1 MHVNCPYCSTLYD
14 IDPSELGH
22 TGRDYQCITCNNVF
36 HVPPQ
41 IVSPQ
46 AGAPGFPANPPD
58 AQPSSQENLSEQSA
72 TMDLGSSSAEAGYN
86 LQNPQ
91 SAPPFRQD
99 SPPPFEEKIT
109 YGYQA
114 NKDHR
119 MYDQSAGNIE
129 LQPPDITT
137 FPMKDPEPPKID
149 FTLPKT
155 SPAPTEL
162 PTGFIGDAP
171 PPFPSQAANF
181 SPPTSH
187 LEFPSGTIPPPP
199 TSTPA
204 DFNAYDSGI
213 YGSFGQPQ
221 RKNSVYTGNL
231 GNQPD
236 QSIRIVREP
245 SKWDDI
251 NKTNLWN
258 VKIGEKVE
266 RGMQLIQ
273 LKSWIRAG
281 TLRETDEVQEPGG
294 SWIQAVE
301 SIELDRFFRLKAKID
316 SEKIA
321 AVSSKN
327 PEEIFCLNH
336 TSDRAEWTC
345 VGCDRPWCDDCVDRR
360 VYGGAKVVMCPK
372 CGDRCLPIE
381 RKSDVPKFWHQIPD
395 LFQYPLRKHGPI
407 MIILGMLLIYLGQ
420 LVALMTL
427 GFGLFMAIAL
437 FGLVFAYMLRIVYK
451 SSRVNDKGF
460 MPDFPDVTDNFS
472 REMVLPFFQV
482 LFAFILYFIV
492 PILVSYYFILKYGTF
507 FVTFVNNRPVF
518 HSVRATIVSMLFSI
532 IGFYLFPMVMSIIAV
547 HRTVLPAFN
556 PIIIIRLIKRV
567 PGPYTLMLIF
577 DVVIII
583 GFSFAVYLVRLLL
596 FKIGFSLFIIE
607 IFNGFASFYLFAVL
621 ARLLGLFVRQAE
633 DDLDWSS

>member
-1 MHVNCPYCSTLYD
+1 MHVNCPFCSTLYD
-14 IDPSELGH
+14 IDPSDLGQM
-22 TGRDYQCITCNNVF
+22 GRDYQCITCNNVF
-36 HVPPQ
+36 HVPT
-41 IVSPQ
+41 Q
-46 AGAPGFPANPPD
+46 AGAPGFLANPPD
-58 AQPSSQENLSEQSA
+58 AQPSSHENWSEQSA
-72 TMDLGSSSAEAGYN
+72 TMDLGSSDAEIKYDS
-86 LQNPQ
+86 QNPQ

-99 SPPPFEEKIT
+99 SPPQFEEKIT
-109 YGYQA
+109 YGDQA
-114 NKDHR
+114 KNDHQ
-119 MYDQSAGNIE
+119 MYDQSARNIG

-162 PTGFIGDAP
+162 PTGFVGDAP
-171 PPFPSQAANF
+171 SPFQSQSSTF

-236 QSIRIVREP
+236 QSIRVVREP
-245 SKWDDI
+245 SRQDEI

-321 AVSSKN
+321 TAMSKN
-327 PEEIFCLNH
+327 PEEIYCLNH
-336 TSDRAEWTC
+336 TSDRAEWAC

-360 VYGGAKVVMCPK
+360 V
-372 CGDRCLPIE
+372 
-381 RKSDVPKFWHQIPD
+381 
-395 LFQYPLRKHGPI
+395 
-407 MIILGMLLIYLGQ
+407 
-420 LVALMTL
+420 
-427 GFGLFMAIAL
+427 
-437 FGLVFAYMLRIVYK
+437 
-451 SSRVNDKGF
+451 
-460 MPDFPDVTDNFS
+460 
-472 REMVLPFFQV
+472 
-482 LFAFILYFIV
+482 
-492 PILVSYYFILKYGTF
+492 
-507 FVTFVNNRPVF
+507 
-518 HSVRATIVSMLFSI
+518 
-532 IGFYLFPMVMSIIAV
+532 
-547 HRTVLPAFN
+547 
-556 PIIIIRLIKRV
+556 
-567 PGPYTLMLIF
+567 
-577 DVVIII
+577 
-583 GFSFAVYLVRLLL
+583 
-596 FKIGFSLFIIE
+596 
-607 IFNGFASFYLFAVL
+607 
-621 ARLLGLFVRQAE
+621 
-633 DDLDWSS
+633 